1 VVRLLHELV
10 QWQAALSEP
19 RYEATQSCEAALDM
33 LYTFQVLDRPMSMM
47 AEIFSGL
54 ASMPRS
60 DMTKLRSMP
69 LGIPKRILGV

>member
-1 VVRLLHELV
+1 
-10 QWQAALSEP
+10 
-19 RYEATQSCEAALDM
+19 M